1 MEFDLNNNI
10 INNTIHCNY
19 DKTDFYKNQIEKT
32 VANGGYIKIPYPSKS
47 NTPNIYS
54 DKLFNGEYVTKN
66 IYIIKKIH
74 KIKNI
79 QFDGELVIEHK
90 SLTNNETPLYSCF
103 LLKTSTNTNA
113 TDIDTLISGTSDTS
127 INMNSYSISEKKAI
141 FYKTSNENVII
152 FPTPILVK
160 SAFDEYKSQAILNL
174 PENSNEYS
182 VVNITSNL
190 GNIEG
195 FKEGVDNTIEEDK
208 YVDVAT
214 YCQPIDEEDPAI
226 AEKAEILIPSD
237 GKVSI
242 NKAATS
248 QLSTAMNFFGF
259 FIMVIFVI
267 VIVPTIYHFFIV
279 KLVLDNKKANPPF
292 TPQQMLDRLS
302 AVDIVMGVMLF
313 LFSFALV
320 NNGIVYNLPGNTVVG
335 FYVFI
340 FFISSFILLQYK
352 RMFDSENFL
361 KPFNEVDQLNPAN
374 IASIKP
380 DLGGFILGIFY
391 NRSILTI
398 ALLTALIYVIIH
410 FSIIVPNGLHKG
422 NMSSILMYIPVYMA
436 ILSMYIAVY
445 IRHVIPPQ

>member
-1 MEFDLNNNI
+1 
-10 INNTIHCNY
+10 
-19 DKTDFYKNQIEKT
+19 
-32 VANGGYIKIPYPSKS
+32 
-47 NTPNIYS
+47 
-54 DKLFNGEYVTKN
+54 
-66 IYIIKKIH
+66 
-74 KIKNI
+74 
-79 QFDGELVIEHK
+79 
-90 SLTNNETPLYSCF
+90 LTNNETPLYSCF

-113 TDIDTLISGTSDTS
+113 TDIDTLILGTSDTS

-160 SAFDEYKSQAILNL
+160 SAFDEYKSPAILNL

-195 FKEGVDNTIEEDK
+195 FKEGMNDDK

-214 YCQPIDEEDPAI
+214 YCQPIDEEDPTI

-267 VIVPTIYHFFIV
+267 VIVPTVYHFFIV
-279 KLVLDNKKANPPF
+279 NLVLDNKKENPPF

-320 NNGIVYNLPGNTVVG
+320 NNGIVHNLPGNTVVG

-340 FFISSFILLQYK
+340 F
-352 RMFDSENFL
+352 
-361 KPFNEVDQLNPAN
+361 
-374 IASIKP
+374 
-380 DLGGFILGIFY
+380 
-391 NRSILTI
+391 
-398 ALLTALIYVIIH
+398 
-410 FSIIVPNGLHKG
+410 
-422 NMSSILMYIPVYMA
+422 
-436 ILSMYIAVY
+436 
-445 IRHVIPPQ
+445 